1 MRPAQFIYR
10 LTTHIGG
17 MLLMGVQ
24 YVGGLGLLIGD
35 SLRASWGYLFNP
47 TSRLARKSLFEQ
59 MVRVGV
65 RSVPIVVLVQIFIG
79 VILALQMAP
88 PLQDYG
94 QEASIADII
103 GIAGFR
109 MLGPII
115 TAIVISGYA
124 GASIAAELGTMVVS
138 EEIEAL
144 RAMAMNPI
152 RYLVVP
158 RILATIIMMVLLAII
173 ADVMIALG
181 GYLAAFLVL
190 GSNVHVGYWGRMG
203 DALKY
208 RDFVTGLVQ
217 AGVFGVLVA
226 GIACFEG
233 LRVRGGAAGVGRAT
247 TKTVV
252 NSIVAIILAAAVFT
266 VIFYTLKL

>member
-1 MRPAQFIYR
+1 MRPGVLVYR
-10 LTTHIGG
+10 LTTHLGAA
-17 MLLMGVQ
+17 LLAGVK
-24 YVGGLGLLIGD
+24 YIGGLGILIGQA
-35 SLRASWGYLFNP
+35 LKVSWAYLFRP
-47 TSRLARKSLFEQ
+47 TSRQARKSLFAQ

-65 RSVPIVVLVQIFIG
+65 KSIPIVCLVQVFIG

-94 QEASIADII
+94 QEATISSVI

-115 TAIVISGYA
+115 TAIVLSGFA

-138 EEIEAL
+138 EEIEAM

-152 RYLVVP
+152 RFLVVP
-158 RILATIIMMVLLAII
+158 RILATIIMMVLLAVV
-173 ADVMIALG
+173 ADLMIALG
-181 GYLAAFLVL
+181 GYLASFLAL
-190 GSNVHVGYWGRMG
+190 GSNVYVGYWDRMR

-208 RDFVTGLVQ
+208 RDFFTGLVQ

-247 TKTVV
+247 TQTVV
-252 NSIVAIILAAAVFT
+252 NSIVAIILASAVFT